1 MVKIK
6 NGKVRCVGYNDS
18 ERYFTIGKIYNVI
31 DNTIVDDT
39 DFKYNHFNM
48 ESEETITEWLNTWYK
63 FELVSEDKI
72 VIIHDGKTATA
83 TLYRDG
89 EKVSATAKCDPSDKF
104 DFMIGANLAMKR
116 LNAEINKRKY
126 YNGKVVCIKKGTPHW
141 TIGKVYEVR
150 DGIIF
155 SDTNIKHPRFG
166 YPYTNAEDIRHAG
179 CVPSADKRHNNDNEF
194 VPLIEG

>member
-6 NGKVRCVGYNDS
+6 NGKVRCVGYNDR

-39 DFKYNHFNM
+39 DFEYNHFNM

-72 VIIHDGKTATA
+72 VIIHDGKTTTA

-104 DFMIGANLAMKR
+104 DFMIGANLAMER

-166 YPYTNAEDIRHAG
+166 HPYTDAEDIRHAG
-179 CVPSADKRHNNDNEF
+179 CDFSVDERHNNDNEF
-194 VPLIEG
+194 IPLIEG